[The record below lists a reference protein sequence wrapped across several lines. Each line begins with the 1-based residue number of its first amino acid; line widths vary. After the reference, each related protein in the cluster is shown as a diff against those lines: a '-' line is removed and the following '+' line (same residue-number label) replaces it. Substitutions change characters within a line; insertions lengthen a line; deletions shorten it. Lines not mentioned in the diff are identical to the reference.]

1 MRKALEQV
9 KGKDFETVRLI
20 LLAKNFVF
28 NQEIKFIKTEKN
40 EEIRQKKF
48 DELSKRLKL
57 PKDFAHTYAIYKK
70 PLLKDLEA
78 RQSIY
83 YVYGLDESKKI
94 IDEDGIYIKFDPQKT
109 DNYYKRLIKQLR
121 ALFAFLDASE
131 QEKELYF
138 KKGGHSTFHFLDNKK
153 AKTPRHQ
160 HGSNFK
166 KDISTYLM
174 CEKSLEE
181 MFTTSTG
188 IKDEGELMIKHA
200 IEFATENLGLDPY
213 NSNNIDRV
221 KRIYYEV
228 CSRYKLPTLT
238 KDPIFF

>member
-1 MRKALEQV
+1 MRKILEQV
-9 KGKDFETVRLI
+9 KGKDFETARLI

-28 NQEIKFIKTEKN
+28 NQEIKFILTEKN

-70 PLLKDLEA
+70 PLLKDIEA

-83 YVYGLDESKKI
+83 YVHELEGKPKKV

-138 KKGGHSTFHFLDNKK
+138 KQGGHSTFHFLDHKK
-153 AKTPRHQ
+153 AMTPRHQ
-160 HGSNFK
+160 QGSNLEQ
-166 KDISTYLM
+166 DIKIYLVCESTIKTMFSVSIDEVPLIEEDNQVLRLYHA
-174 CEKSLEE
+174 LEE
-181 MFTTSTG
+181 AAFKLKLEPT
-188 IKDEGELMIKHA
+188 
-200 IEFATENLGLDPY
+200 
-213 NSNNIDRV
+213 RV
-221 KRIYYEV
+221 KSIYYEV
-228 CSRYKLPTLT
+228 CRRYKLPTLT
-238 KDPIFF
+238 KDPIFS

>member
-1 MRKALEQV
+1 MEQV

-70 PLLKDLEA
+70 PLLKDIEA
-78 RQSIY
+78 RQSVY
-83 YVYGLDESKKI
+83 YVYGSDESKKI
-94 IDEDGIYIKFDPQKT
+94 IDEEGIYIKFDPQKT

-138 KKGGHSTFHFLDNKK
+138 KKGGHSAFHFLDNKK

-160 HGSNFK
+160 QGSNLEQ
-166 KDISTYLM
+166 DIHVYLTCENAIKNMFSTKTIQISDHNETVLGDG
-174 CEKSLEE
+174 EKFLFDALALTAE
-181 MFTTSTG
+181 
-188 IKDEGELMIKHA
+188 DL
-200 IEFATENLGLDPY
+200 
-213 NSNNIDRV
+213 NITPEQT
-221 KRIYYEV
+221 KRIYYEA
-228 CSRYKLPTLT
+228 CRRYKLPTLT
-238 KDPIFF
+238 KDPNFF